1 MRKLTLLISIV
12 LVVALTGCGKS
23 EKNEKSEQTNKTTV
37 EDISDEES
45 STEEVT
51 ENTTQ
56 EEVEKTT
63 EETTESISSEASGS
77 TSSQTLP
84 LELEATDN
92 PRIMELLN
100 MSGSYTDSVGNEGTY
115 CYKMP
120 QFNAE
125 SDSAKVLNKKIEND
139 LSPLIENE
147 IFNMEGGFSLTSYSI
162 DYEVFEYGDIV
173 AIVVTVPY
181 DNDYKNYYA
190 YTYDFVNDIELTN
203 ADLLAMNG
211 MTEEEFV
218 EEAIRLEEDEFMPMA
233 NQMGIDN
240 EEDIDMYLEDAREA
254 TTAELPMYYDEN
266 GVLNV
271 YVPIP
276 SVAGAAFYYQ
286 LRQF

>member
-1 MRKLTLLISIV
+1 MRKITLLISIV
-12 LVVALTGCGKS
+12 LLIALAGCGNSEKSDKS
-23 EKNEKSEQTNKTTV
+23 EPTNSVT
-37 EDISDEES
+37 EES
-45 STEEVT
+45 NSTEEMT
-51 ENTTQ
+51 ENNTQEVVEESTEEASEDTTQ
-56 EEVEKTT
+56 TT
-63 EETTESISSEASGS
+63 ASEATGS
-77 TSSQTLP
+77 FSSQTLP

-92 PRIMELLN
+92 PRIMDLLN

-115 CYKMP
+115 RYKIP

-125 SDSAKVLNKKIEND
+125 SDSAKALNKRIEND

-181 DNDYKNYYA
+181 DNDYKIYYA
-190 YTYDFVNDIELTN
+190 YTYDFDNDIELTN

-211 MTEEEFV
+211 MTEDGFV
-218 EEAIRLEEDEFMPMA
+218 EEAVSLEEEEFMPMA
-233 NQMGIDN
+233 NQMGIDR
-240 EEDIDMYLEDAREA
+240 EEDINMYLEGAREA

-276 SVAGAAFYYQ
+276 SVAGASFYYQ